1 MKRIDLFTKFN
12 DGLLTRVEMAE
23 YLSIS
28 ERKLSTM
35 VELKQI
41 PVVRLGRCIRF
52 KLSEVDKVLKE
63 NFTIEAE

>member
-1 MKRIDLFTKFN
+1 MKRIELFKKPH
-12 DGLLTRVEMAE
+12 DGLLTRAEMAD
-23 YLSIS
+23 YLNIS

-41 PVVRLGRCIRF
+41 PVMRFGRCVRF
-52 KLSEVDKVLKE
+52 KLAEVDKVLKE

>member
-1 MKRIDLFTKFN
+1 MKRIDLFTKSN

-41 PVVRLGRCIRF
+41 PVVRLEDVFGLNFRGR
-52 KLSEVDKVLKE
+52 
-63 NFTIEAE
+63 